1 VGVGET
7 QNEHIKHKI
16 IMSVERYFGH
26 DWYDSRE
33 QTVHYDTDKGDM
45 EWNNKEMHGE
55 RNKFWCFH
63 LL

>member
-1 VGVGET
+1 
-7 QNEHIKHKI
+7 
-16 IMSVERYFGH
+16 MSVERYFGH